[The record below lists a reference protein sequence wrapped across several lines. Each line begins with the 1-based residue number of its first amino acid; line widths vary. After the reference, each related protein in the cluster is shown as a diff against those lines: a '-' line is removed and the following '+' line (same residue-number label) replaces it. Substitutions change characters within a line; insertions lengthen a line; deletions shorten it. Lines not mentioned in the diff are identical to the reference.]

1 MRALFFTKWGLF
13 HVFLKFLMGK
23 EESIRVQTEEARTAI
38 PQPPAQ
44 KSQSQKANQNDH
56 IDHSLV

>member
-23 EESIRVQTEEARTAI
+23 EESIRGQTEEARTAI
-38 PQPPAQ
+38 PQPPEQ
-44 KSQSQKANQNDH
+44 KPTIREN
-56 IDHSLV
+56 